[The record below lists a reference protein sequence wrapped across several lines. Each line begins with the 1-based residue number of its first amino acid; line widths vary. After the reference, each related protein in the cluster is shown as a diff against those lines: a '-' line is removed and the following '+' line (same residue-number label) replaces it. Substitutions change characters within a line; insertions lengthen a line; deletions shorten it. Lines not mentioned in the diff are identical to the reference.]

1 MKYIDLKRF
10 KFVTILKKINFN
22 NVYTILLKKINFKN
36 IYSIVIKKLNFKN
49 IYNIILKKL
58 SFINIY
64 NTILKKFN
72 FNAIYKSIIIKKNN
86 FIRLFKF
93 IRNKKYKYN
102 VAYFFVFIFLSI
114 FIYLSIPYFYDY
126 NKLKIKNLICKEYNL
141 ECEINGKIKYSFY
154 PSPRIKLNNI
164 IIKNS
169 INKYYPLAKIQEIII
184 KLPVT
189 NLVNKDKFKYNK
201 IKLKNAT
208 INLNVNK
215 IFEYK
220 DFFKKKKKPK
230 LITAKKAK
238 VNFFEKKNNIAT
250 IEDTN
255 FKYILNDKKEKGYLN
270 GNFLGDKIN
279 IKFKTANSAKNK
291 TKVYELEFLE
301 SKLFTKVEI
310 FDSPTDKNFSNGNV
324 YFKFNKNKVNGIF
337 NYKDNN
343 INFKN
348 ATLRNDILDGKFN
361 GNIQILPYLDFNLNM
376 DLSSLN
382 FNRLYNYLTNLQEIN
397 RKNLFKINKKINGKI
412 NLFINKIFSKN
423 NLIDSLES
431 RVKFING
438 NILIDQLLLN
448 MGKLGAADITGII
461 TNEKKYSN
469 FKFEKNLFIDDLKFF
484 YRKFGVYNK
493 QKVSSNLYVSGNFN
507 LTDLTLHLH
516 EIYNEEKFK
525 NEDILYIEKEFN
537 YLLLDKKYESLFDFK
552 KFKEFIKL
560 VSSEEN

>member
-10 KFVTILKKINFN
+10 KFVTIVKKINFN
-22 NVYTILLKKINFKN
+22 NVYTILLKK
-36 IYSIVIKKLNFKN
+36 
-49 IYNIILKKL
+49 
-58 SFINIY
+58 
-64 NTILKKFN
+64 FN
-72 FNAIYKSIIIKKNN
+72 FNIIYKRINIKKNN
-86 FIRLFKF
+86 FIKLFKF
-93 IRNKKYKYN
+93 IHTKRYKYN
-102 VAYFFVFIFLSI
+102 VVYFFGFIFLSI
-114 FIYLSIPYFYDY
+114 FIYLSVPYFYDY

-141 ECEINGKIKYSFY
+141 ECEISGKIKYSFY

-169 INKYYPLAKIQEIII
+169 INKNYPLAKIQQIII

-208 INLNVNK
+208 INLNLNK

-220 DFFKKKKKPK
+220 DFFKSKTNSK

-238 VNFFEKKNNIAT
+238 VNFFEKETNIAI
-250 IEDTN
+250 IEEAN
-255 FKYILNDKKEKGYLN
+255 FKYIFNDKKEKAYLN

-279 IKFKTANSAKNK
+279 IKFKTVNSAKNK
-291 TKVYELEFLE
+291 TKVYELKFLE

-310 FDSPTDKNFSNGNV
+310 FDSQTDKNFSNGNV
-324 YFKFNKNKVNGIF
+324 SLKFNKNKVNGIF
-337 NYKDNN
+337 NYKNNN

-382 FNRLYNYLTNLQEIN
+382 FNRLYSYLTNLQEKN

-423 NLIDSLES
+423 NLVDSLES

-461 TNEKKYSN
+461 SNEKKYSN
-469 FKFEKNLFIDDLKFF
+469 FKFEKNLFIDNLKFF

-493 QKVSSNLYVSGNFN
+493 QKVNSNLYVSGNFN

-516 EIYNEEKFK
+516 EISNEEKFK
-525 NEDILYIEKEFN
+525 NDDISYIEKEFN
-537 YLLLDKKYESLFDFK
+537 YLLLDKNYESLFDYR

-560 VSSEEN
+560 VSSEED